1 MLCFF
6 FPPAFA
12 YRVPIG
18 DYNYLQCTEGQS
30 VWRNLKLF
38 SHGFWLCPPTIKVE
52 YLVKSFVFKMSINR
66 GANWLSIKLVENE
79 LQWLTFLIPNQTF
92 NILLFL
98 YMENTPL
105 IV

>member
-1 MLCFF
+1 
-6 FPPAFA
+6 
-12 YRVPIG
+12 
-18 DYNYLQCTEGQS
+18 
-30 VWRNLKLF
+30 
-38 SHGFWLCPPTIKVE
+38 
-52 YLVKSFVFKMSINR
+52 MSINR